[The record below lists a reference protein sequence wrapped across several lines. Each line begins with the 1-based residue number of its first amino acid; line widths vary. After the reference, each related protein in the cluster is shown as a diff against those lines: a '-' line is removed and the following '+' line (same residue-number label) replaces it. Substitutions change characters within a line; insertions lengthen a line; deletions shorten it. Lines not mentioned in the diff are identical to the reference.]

1 MPEKKQ
7 NWIGFDLGG
16 TKMSAVVVNDSFKIL
31 GEEKQK
37 TKARDGIEKGYEKI
51 VDTLQKA
58 IKKADVP
65 LDSLG
70 GIGIGFPGAIDYQ
83 KGVILASPN
92 LGWEALSLKKKL
104 SKQMGCPVVLLNDVD
119 AGIYGEYCFG
129 AGRRAR
135 CVIGIF
141 IGTGVG
147 GGAVLE
153 GKILRGKNYSC
164 FEIGHIP
171 VLPGGPLCGCGQRG
185 CLEALSSR
193 LAISSA
199 VAQAAYRG
207 QAPYLLKAG
216 GMDLSNI
223 RSSVLAE
230 SVRAGDKTVEA
241 ILRNA
246 ASWIGSAAAG
256 IIHLLLPDVIV
267 LGGGVVEAMPK
278 LFCEEVQKEA
288 LKRVL
293 PVYAKTFKVLP
304 AKLGDYSGLLGAA
317 SWAHSLF
324 SVKEEVYAK

>member
-16 TKMSAVVVNDSFKIL
+16 TKMSAIVLNDSFKIL

-51 VDTLQKA
+51 VNTLDTA
-58 IKKADVP
+58 MKKAGVIKS
-65 LDSLG
+65 SLG

-83 KGVILASPN
+83 KGLILASPN
-92 LGWEALSLKKKL
+92 LGWEALPIKKKL

-119 AGIYGEYCFG
+119 AGVFGEYCFG
-129 AGRRAR
+129 AGRKAR

-141 IGTGVG
+141 VGTGVG

-164 FEIGHIP
+164 FEIGHVPI
-171 VLPGGPLCGCGQRG
+171 LPGGPLCGCGQRG

-199 VAQAAYRG
+199 VAQAVYRG
-207 QAPYLLKAG
+207 QAPFLLKTC

-223 RSSVLAE
+223 RSSALAE
-230 SVRAGDKTVEA
+230 SVRAGDKAVES
-241 ILRNA
+241 IIRNA
-246 ASWIGSAAAG
+246 ASWIGTAVAG

-293 PVYAKTFKVLP
+293 PVYAKTFKVVP

-317 SWAHSLF
+317 SWAYSLF
-324 SVKEEVYAK
+324 SGKEETYEK